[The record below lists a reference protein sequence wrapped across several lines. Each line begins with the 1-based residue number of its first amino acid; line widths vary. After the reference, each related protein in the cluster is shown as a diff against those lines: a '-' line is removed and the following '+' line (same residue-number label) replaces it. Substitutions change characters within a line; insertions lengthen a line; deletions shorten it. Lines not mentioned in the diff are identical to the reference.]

1 MLHEVRLEEASGVS
15 DVATAKG
22 ESRCTWQD
30 LDEPGAHLTS
40 VACTLT
46 AEL

>member
-22 ESRCTWQD
+22 RKPLHMARPRRTWSAPD
-30 LDEPGAHLTS
+30 LCNVYVNG
-40 VACTLT
+40 
-46 AEL
+46 